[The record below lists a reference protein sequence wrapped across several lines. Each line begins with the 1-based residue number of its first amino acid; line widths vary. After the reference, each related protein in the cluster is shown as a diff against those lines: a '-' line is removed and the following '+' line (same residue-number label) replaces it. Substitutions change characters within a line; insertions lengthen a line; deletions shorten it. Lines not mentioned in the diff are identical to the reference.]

1 MNNLGRDK
9 IDWSQDIWKLIDQAV
24 HDEAAQTKVAAKFL
38 PLRLYPDAMTVPS
51 DTVDPQTMRVDQG
64 AVTPL
69 VEIWVEFSLTAE
81 QVAAEKD
88 LHTGVTLA
96 TRATNLLSQ
105 GEDLLIFQGKDALNN
120 GLFKNKK
127 IRIRGGPAGDGLLKS
142 AEETIFIK
150 PVDEA
155 SRKYGENTFAAVAKA
170 YADLQGKGQYG
181 PYALV
186 LQTIAYADTYAPL
199 KDTLVT
205 PADRIKP
212 LVTAGFFGTGTLPGS
227 NGANPDAPLEGVLL
241 SLGGNT
247 MDLVVGVDATTAFMQ
262 VDDEGLYRF
271 RVFERFALRPKDG
284 TAIVDLEFATKAAE
298 PAEKAAAAAGGG

>member
-1 MNNLGRDK
+1 
-9 IDWSQDIWKLIDQAV
+9 
-24 HDEAAQTKVAAKFL
+24 
-38 PLRLYPDAMTVPS
+38 MTVPA
-51 DTVDPQTMRVDQG
+51 DTVDTQNMTVDQS

-69 VEIWVEFSLTAE
+69 VEIWVEFALTAE

-88 LHTGVTLA
+88 LHTAVTLA

-105 GEDLLIFQGKDALNN
+105 GEDLLIFQGKDAFNN
-120 GLFKNKK
+120 DSFKNNK
-127 IRIRGGPAGDGLLKS
+127 IRVRGGPAGDGLLKS
-142 AEETIFIK
+142 AEETIPIK

-155 SRKYGENTFAAVAKA
+155 SRKYGENTFAGVAKA
-170 YADLQGKGQYG
+170 YADLQGQGQYG

-186 LQTIAYADTYAPL
+186 LPTTAYADTYAPL

-212 LVTAGFFGTGTLPGS
+212 LVTAGFYGTGTLPGS
-227 NGANPDAPLEGVLL
+227 NGANPDASLEGVLV

-247 MDLVVGVDATTAFMQ
+247 MDLVVGMDATTAFMQ
-262 VDDEGLYRF
+262 VDDQGLYRF

-284 TAIVDLEFATKAAE
+284 TAIVDLEFAAKAGATTRS
-298 PAEKAAAAAGGG
+298 AASGR

>member
-9 IDWSQDIWKLIDQAV
+9 VDWPQDVWTLIDQAV
-24 HDEAAQTKVAAKFL
+24 HDEAKQTKVAAQFL
-38 PLRLYPDAMTVPS
+38 PIRPYPGAMTVPA
-51 DTVDPQTMRVDQG
+51 DTVDQQSMTVDQS

-69 VEIWVEFSLTAE
+69 VEIWVEFALTAE

-88 LHTGVTLA
+88 LHTAVTLA

-105 GEDLLIFQGKDALNN
+105 GEDLLIFQGQDALNN
-120 GLFKNKK
+120 DLFKNNK

-142 AEETIFIK
+142 AKETIPIK

-170 YADLQGKGQYG
+170 YADLQGQGQYG

-186 LQTIAYADTYAPL
+186 LPTAAYADTYAPL

-212 LVTAGFFGTGTLPGS
+212 LMTAGLYGTGTLPGS
-227 NGANPDAPLEGVLL
+227 NGAKPDASLEGVLV

-247 MDLVVGVDATTAFMQ
+247 MDLVVGMDATTAFMQ
-262 VDDEGLYRF
+262 VDDQGLYRF
-271 RVFERFALRPKDG
+271 RVFERFALRPKDR
-284 TAIVDLEFATKAAE
+284 TAIVDLEFAAKAGA
-298 PAEKAAAAAGGG
+298 ARSAAAAR